1 MVGFGS
7 LLKPRSLVV
16 IVSCG
21 QDEIIGYVKET
32 SGLNFKI
39 ALLRSQFR
47 QRIVGYWNAVWKI
60 VLDLEVLVK
69 FIEDGWIWK
78 FWLNLLKMV
87 GFGSL
92 VKFIE
97 DGWIW
102 KFGEFSEENL
112 VYRDNQYS

>member
-1 MVGFGS
+1 MVGFGSLVKFIEDGWIWKFWLVWKNLLKMVGFGS

-16 IVSCG
+16 IVACV

-60 VLDLEVLVK
+60 VLDLEVWLNLLKMV
-69 FIEDGWIWK
+69 E
-78 FWLNLLKMV
+78 FWLNLLKMF
-87 GFGSL
+87 GFGS
-92 VKFIE
+92 
-97 DGWIW
+97 
-102 KFGEFSEENL
+102 FG
-112 VYRDNQYS
+112 